1 MTKDADSS
9 GKRVC
14 QVCGKRPPEVELL
27 SARGVRPVIT
37 ERIKQSHPEWSAD
50 GFICSSDLNRYRY
63 DYIRSLVEAEK
74 GKVSGLEGRVLE
86 CISQNEILATD
97 VDKELESQLTLAERL
112 SDRLTQFGGSWTF
125 ISLFMVILTLWIV
138 VNSIALILKPF
149 DPYPYIFLNL
159 ILSCMSA
166 IQAPIIMMSQNR
178 QDAKDRARA
187 THDYQVNLKSELEV
201 RQIHQKLDHL
211 LSTQWD
217 RLLEIQEL
225 QLELLKELQGM
236 STASKR
242 ADQAN

>member
-1 MTKDADSS
+1 MVNDTDSS
-9 GKRVC
+9 AKRFC
-14 QVCGKRPPEVELL
+14 QVCGKRPPDVELV
-27 SARGVRPVIT
+27 SARGVRPVIVD
-37 ERIKQSHPEWSAD
+37 RIKQSNPEWSGD
-50 GFICSSDLNRYRY
+50 GFICGNDLNRFRY

-74 GKVSGLEGRVLE
+74 GNVSGLEDRVLE
-86 CISQNEILATD
+86 CISQNEILSTD
-97 VDKELESQLTLAERL
+97 VDKEFESQVTLAERL

-125 ISLFMVILTLWIV
+125 IIIFMVILTVWII

-201 RQIHQKLDHL
+201 HQIHQKLDHL
-211 LSTQWD
+211 LSHQWD

-225 QLELLKELQGM
+225 QLELLKELQGL
-236 STASKR
+236 STTPKN
-242 ADQAN
+242 AD